1 MFKRVVEADFE
12 DVLPDSA
19 FAGCWCCCCV
29 IVNFVLIILFFPC
42 TMTQLGQFKYGIMRN
57 KITGYVD
64 LDQHFEPG
72 RYWIGFWQEF
82 VEFPSTLQT
91 IEFSEEKPEEGV
103 QHLTV
108 LKSRDK
114 DGKMV
119 TLDISIQYR
128 LPKENIGRIY
138 KDMLLAYEDIFI
150 AELRDQLAKAANL
163 YAIEDTW
170 QNYESVVDLMRVRCE
185 AVMKKRHAQCWG
197 LQLWGVGLTK
207 RYETKLI
214 ETQVKKQAQRTAT
227 AEKTQASVR
236 ATTRV
241 LLAEYKKNV
250 TILRAGGDA
259 DAYKITQLA
268 YANARANLVSA
279 QAKSLQIIRD
289 HVCPGF
295 ARVGNNG
302 TGIATCHQSHAMEGK
317 QLVAYQ
323 NQVLL
328 KNLKSTHV
336 NLPMP
341 AGLKRPN
348 AANVEA
354 SRKIMA
360 GDTTP
365 ARRLKLSK
373 RRLNLHDSRDS
384 DAQSPSQQV
393 GNIGDSPEN
402 AHSQNRLLDMDTLG
416 EQLGYD
422 PERDASLGFHEL

>member
-1 MFKRVVEADFE
+1 MFKRVVEADFQ
-12 DVLPDSA
+12 DVLPNTA
-19 FAGCWCCCCV
+19 FAGCWCCCCL

-72 RYWIGFWQEF
+72 RYWIGFWQEI
-82 VEFPSTLQT
+82 VEFPSPLQT

-108 LKSRDK
+108 LRSRDK
-114 DGKMV
+114 DGKQV
-119 TLDISIQYR
+119 SLDISIQYR
-128 LPKENIGRIY
+128 LPKANIGLIY

-170 QNYESVVDLMRVRCE
+170 QNYESVVDLMRLRCE
-185 AVMKKRHAQCWG
+185 AILKKRHVQCWG

-214 ETQVKKQAQRTAT
+214 ETQVKKQAQRTAIAT
-227 AEKTQASVR
+227 KIQASVR

-250 TILRAGGDA
+250 TILRAAGDA
-259 DAYKITQLA
+259 NAYKITQLA

-279 QAKSLQIIRD
+279 QAKALQIIRD
-289 HVCPGF
+289 HVCPAF
-295 ARVGNNG
+295 ARVGDNG

-341 AGLKRPN
+341 AGLKRPM
-348 AANVEA
+348 AADIEA
-354 SRKIMA
+354 SRKIMK
-360 GDTTP
+360 GETTP

-373 RRLNLHDSRDS
+373 RRLTLHDSRDS
-384 DAQSPSQQV
+384 DAQSPSV
-393 GNIGDSPEN
+393 GNIGDASEN
-402 AHSQNRLLDMDTLG
+402 AHSPNRLLDMDTLG

-422 PERDASLGFHEL
+422 PERDVSLGFHEL